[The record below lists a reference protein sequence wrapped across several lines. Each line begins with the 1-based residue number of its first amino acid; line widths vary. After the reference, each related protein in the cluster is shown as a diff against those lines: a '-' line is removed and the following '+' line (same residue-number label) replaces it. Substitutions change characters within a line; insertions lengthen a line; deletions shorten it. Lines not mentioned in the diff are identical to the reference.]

1 MKSTTSHKLQ
11 LFLIMIY
18 IFILPNIAVIYHY
31 LYINPTFKEYLAK
44 TSLHPYFYFCFNL
57 LMVACLLSFI
67 SIIVI
72 TCKNT
77 KKSIE
82 LDMIDSTQQTILKQ
96 EDEMKLLQEQILEK
110 QAYIHSHIDLAINL
124 CESEKY
130 EEMTTLI
137 SALSS
142 HVKRNY
148 PDTYCK
154 NILLNTLLQ
163 EKKFLADQ
171 LDVTCNFK
179 IILPEHFEEDFSD
192 FTITS
197 IFSNL
202 LDNALE
208 SCKQYREHH
217 PQNDSLF
224 IHLSTDYKTKMFMI
238 QMKNSK
244 DPDIPFTRQ
253 STKDDSTLHGHGL
266 SIIES
271 IAKGYGGTCQWSV
284 EDDSFLSL
292 IMLKHT

>member
-1 MKSTTSHKLQ
+1 ME
-11 LFLIMIY
+11 
-18 IFILPNIAVIYHY
+18 VISNE
-31 LYINPTFKEYLAK
+31 ILAK

-82 LDMIDSTQQTILKQ
+82 LDMLDSTQQTILKQ

-110 QAYIHSHIDLAINL
+110 QAYIHSHIHLAINL

-271 IAKGYGGTCQWSV
+271 IAKDYGGTCQWSV

>member
-82 LDMIDSTQQTILKQ
+82 LDMLDSTQQTILKQ

-110 QAYIHSHIDLAINL
+110 QAYIHSHIHLAINL

-179 IILPEHFEEDFSD
+179 IILPEHFEEDFQILRSQVS
-192 FTITS
+192 FQIYLIMPWKAANS
-197 IFSNL
+197 IASIIHKMILF
-202 LDNALE
+202 
-208 SCKQYREHH
+208 
-217 PQNDSLF
+217 LF
-224 IHLSTDYKTKMFMI
+224 ICPQI
-238 QMKNSK
+238 
-244 DPDIPFTRQ
+244 TRPRC
-253 STKDDSTLHGHGL
+253 L
-266 SIIES
+266 
-271 IAKGYGGTCQWSV
+271 
-284 EDDSFLSL
+284 
-292 IMLKHT
+292 